1 MTPPSPSL
9 RALLLAALL
18 PSLAALV
25 VTPCSA
31 MAHAVAQDPK
41 AAAPA
46 KIEKLNEW
54 PKASEGDNKTLTG
67 VVGQFA
73 KPEVAL
79 HEPAHK
85 KLVAAGDVAAPI
97 VMGAVNDRTPEVN
110 VKLFAVLD
118 QLLTARHGALL
129 AREVKKPKVEL
140 RRYLT
145 LRMTKFHDADLLPA
159 LNELR
164 KDKDELTAFYASLGA
179 LALQQRDA
187 IAAVA
192 EYSKTRWSDVGAL
205 VAEVLPAARSA
216 EAGTAVLESIA
227 KANAADQMAGLRL
240 LRYLLTKEQAG
251 ALKTYLNSP
260 DHTVKR
266 EAINAA
272 RVLHG
277 EPPIENLPVFQVV
290 KHQQEWLKKL

>member
-1 MTPPSPSL
+1 VTPSSLSL
-9 RALLLAALL
+9 RALLLAALSL
-18 PSLAALV
+18 PAAA
-25 VTPCSA
+25 P
-31 MAHAVAQDPK
+31 AQDPK
-41 AAAPA
+41 APASTPA
-46 KIEKLNEW
+46 KVEKLADW
-54 PKASEGDNKTLTG
+54 PKPDEAATKTLTA

-73 KPEVAL
+73 KPEATL

-85 KLVAAGDVAAPI
+85 KLVGAGDPAAPI
-97 VMGAVNDRTPEVN
+97 VMNAVNDRTPEIN

-118 QLLTARHGALL
+118 ELLQPRHGALL

-145 LRMTKFHDADLLPA
+145 LRMLKFHDAELLPT
-159 LNELR
+159 LTELR
-164 KDKDELTAFYASLGA
+164 KDKDPLTAFYASLAA
-179 LALQQRDA
+179 LALQQKDA
-187 IAAVA
+187 VAPVA
-192 EYSKTRWSDVGAL
+192 EYSKTHWSEVGAL
-205 VAEVLPAARSA
+205 VAEVLPAARSP
-216 EAGTAVLESIA
+216 EAGRWVLESIA

-240 LRYLLTKEQAG
+240 LRYLMAKEQAST
-251 ALKTYLNSP
+251 LKTYLNSP

-290 KHQQEWLKKL
+290 QHQQEWLKKL

>member
-1 MTPPSPSL
+1 MTPSSPSS

-18 PSLAALV
+18 LPTVASTLLPASLAA
-25 VTPCSA
+25 
-31 MAHAVAQDPK
+31 QDNKPP

-46 KIEKLNEW
+46 KIEKLADW
-54 PKASEGDNKTLTG
+54 PKPNEADTKTLAA

-73 KPEVAL
+73 KPEAAL

-85 KLVAAGDVAAPI
+85 KLVASGDQAAPI
-97 VMGAVNDRTPEVN
+97 VMNAVNDRTPEIN

-118 QLLTARHGALL
+118 ELLQPRHGALL

-145 LRMTKFHDADLLPA
+145 LRMLKFHDAELLPT

-164 KDKDELTAFYASLGA
+164 KDKDPQTAFYAA
-179 LALQQRDA
+179 LAALSLQQKDA
-187 IAAVA
+187 IAPVA
-192 EYSKTRWSDVGAL
+192 EYTKTRWSEVGAL

-216 EAGTAVLESIA
+216 EAGNAVLESIA

-240 LRYLLTKEQAG
+240 LRYLLVKEQASV
-251 ALKTYLNSP
+251 LKTYLNSP

>member
-1 MTPPSPSL
+1 MNPSSL
-9 RALLLAALL
+9 SSRALLLAALFL
-18 PSLAALV
+18 P
-25 VTPCSA
+25 
-31 MAHAVAQDPK
+31 AVAPAQDPK
-41 AAAPA
+41 APAAKPA
-46 KIEKLNEW
+46 KVEKLADW
-54 PKASEGDNKTLTG
+54 PKPEEAETKTLTA

-73 KPEVAL
+73 KPEAAL

-85 KLVAAGDVAAPI
+85 KLVGAGDPAAPI
-97 VMGAVNDRTPEVN
+97 VMNAVNDRTPEIN

-118 QLLTARHGALL
+118 ELLQPRHGALL

-145 LRMTKFHDADLLPA
+145 LRMLKFHDAELLPT
-159 LNELR
+159 LTELR
-164 KDKDELTAFYASLGA
+164 KDKDQLTAFYASLAA
-179 LALQQRDA
+179 LSLQQKDA
-187 IAAVA
+187 VAPVA
-192 EYSKTRWSDVGAL
+192 EYTKTHWSEVGAL

-216 EAGTAVLESIA
+216 EAGTWVLEAIA

-240 LRYLLTKEQAG
+240 LRYLMAKEQAST
-251 ALKTYLNSP
+251 LKTYLNSP

>member
-1 MTPPSPSL
+1 VTLPSLSL
-9 RALLLAALL
+9 RALLLAALF
-18 PSLAALV
+18 PSFAAL
-25 VTPCSA
+25 TTTCS
-31 MAHAVAQDPK
+31 AVAQDPK
-41 AAAPA
+41 APAAAPA

-110 VKLFAVLD
+110 GKLFAVLD

-145 LRMTKFHDADLLPA
+145 LRMTKFHDADLLPT

-192 EYSKTRWSDVGAL
+192 DYTKTRWSDVGAL